1 MESTME
7 STQNMQN
14 IFQRLG
20 DLKSFFM
27 FGQKI
32 IPTFQKII
40 DFMQDTIPL
49 LENVNNSIHES
60 TNKIPK
66 AALQL
71 NSVTNATE
79 IATTE
84 ILDIVDGMFTDIGTM
99 GNSLNSLKSN
109 LNKQKELIQKYDIAK
124 VDRDCVDSMN
134 NSNEIMLKDV
144 QSLNDMTGK
153 IQEGMTNITISL
165 QVQDITAQQLSSVN
179 HLMQSIQE
187 KLASLL
193 YDLSNKNSKE
203 VPEFVVSDDSR
214 NATFNPDARYDKNHT
229 TQALADS
236 LVNENA
242 SKTSQAEIDK
252 LFSK

>member
-1 MESTME
+1 MESA
-7 STQNMQN
+7 QNMQS
-14 IFQRLG
+14 ILQRLG
-20 DLKSFFM
+20 DLKSFFL

-66 AALQL
+66 AAIQI

-84 ILDIVDGMFTDIGTM
+84 ILDIVDGMFTDLGTM
-99 GNSLNSLKSN
+99 NKRLVALKTN
-109 LNKQKELIQKYDIAK
+109 LESQKETVEKFAGP
-124 VDRDCVDSMN
+124 VN
-134 NSNEIMLKDV
+134 NSSDLLAALKHDEMK
-144 QSLNDMTGK
+144 NDLEAVSGMVDK

-193 YDLSNKNSKE
+193 YDLSNKNNKD
-203 VPEFVVSDDSR
+203 VPEFMDSK
-214 NATFNPDARYDKNHT
+214 NAAFNPDARYDKNHK
-229 TQALADS
+229 TQELVDN
-236 LVNENA
+236 LVNENSVKA
-242 SKTSQAEIDK
+242 SQAEIDK
-252 LFSK
+252 LFQKND

>member
-1 MESTME
+1 MESA
-7 STQNMQN
+7 QNMQS
-14 IFQRLG
+14 ILQRLG
-20 DLKSFFM
+20 DLKSFFI

-66 AALQL
+66 AAIQI

-84 ILDIVDGMFTDIGTM
+84 ILDIVDGMFTDLGTM
-99 GNSLNSLKSN
+99 NSRLASLKGNLENQKNAVQKLIASSSN
-109 LNKQKELIQKYDIAK
+109 AAELESELKQDEMMSDLQAVTGM
-124 VDRDCVDSMN
+124 VD
-134 NSNEIMLKDV
+134 
-144 QSLNDMTGK
+144 K

-179 HLMQSIQE
+179 HLIQSIQE

-193 YDLSNKNSKE
+193 YDLSNKSSKE
-203 VPEFVVSDDSR
+203 TPEFGISDSR
-214 NATFNPDARYDKNHT
+214 NASFNPDARYDKNHKS
-229 TQALADS
+229 QE
-236 LVNENA
+236 LVDTLVSEK
-242 SKTSQAEIDK
+242 SIKTSQEEIDK
-252 LFSK
+252 LFQKND

>member
-1 MESTME
+1 
-7 STQNMQN
+7 MQN
-14 IFQRLG
+14 ILQRLG
-20 DLKSFFM
+20 DLKSFFL

-60 TNKIPK
+60 TNKIPR
-66 AALQL
+66 AAVQI

-84 ILDIVDGMFTDIGTM
+84 ILDIVDNMFTDLGTI
-99 GNSLNSLKSN
+99 NTKLNSIKTHLEN
-109 LNKQKELIQKYDIAK
+109 QKEAVQKYVSGSNGSAAIASSLK
-124 VDRDCVDSMN
+124 HDEMASDLRAITSTVD
-134 NSNEIMLKDV
+134 
-144 QSLNDMTGK
+144 K

-193 YDLSNKNSKE
+193 YDLSNKNNKE
-203 VPEFVVSDDSR
+203 VPDFTAHDSR
-214 NATFNPDARYDKNHT
+214 NAAFNPDARYDKNHDS
-229 TQALADS
+229 QKLVDS
-236 LVNENA
+236 LVSENA
-242 SKTSQAEIDK
+242 TKASQEEIDK
-252 LFSK
+252 LFTKND

>member
-1 MESTME
+1 MESA
-7 STQNMQN
+7 QNMQS
-14 IFQRLG
+14 ILQRLG
-20 DLKSFFM
+20 DLKSFFL

-66 AALQL
+66 AAIQI

-84 ILDIVDGMFTDIGTM
+84 ILDIVDGMFTDLGTM
-99 GNSLNSLKSN
+99 NKRLNSLKSN
-109 LNKQKELIQKYDIAK
+109 LEVQKEAVQKYAAQ
-124 VDRDCVDSMN
+124 SN
-134 NSNEIMLKDV
+134 NSADLISELKHEEMK
-144 QSLNDMTGK
+144 NDLEAVTGMVDK

-179 HLMQSIQE
+179 HLIQSIQE

-193 YDLSNKNSKE
+193 YDLSNKNTKDIPDFADSK
-203 VPEFVVSDDSR
+203 
-214 NATFNPDARYDKNHT
+214 NAAFNPDARYDKNHK
-229 TQALADS
+229 TQELADS
-236 LVNENA
+236 LVSVNSA
-242 SKTSQAEIDK
+242 KASQAEIDK
-252 LFSK
+252 LFQKND